1 MSRHEA
7 KETHGDARDRKFLK
21 QMAISGRTSWHLIRG
36 AAPSFFPV
44 WHTKFPIIPGM
55 SRGVEPHCNVH
66 DQLVDGSRARKYP
79 QFDLYTAQMQALIL
93 MLHMKTHRLPTGH
106 YGSLA
111 DLRGDFAFGGFMTLN
126 GHRLSTANA
135 EKFRHEILSNAISC
149 YLCGYSARAMQRH
162 QFQNV
167 RDYYRMLKGIG
178 EMAISFSATWLIERA

>member
-1 MSRHEA
+1 M
-7 KETHGDARDRKFLK
+7 
-21 QMAISGRTSWHLIRG
+21 IRRPPRSTQG
-36 AAPSFFPV
+36 VSSAASDV
-44 WHTKFPIIPGM
+44 YK
-55 SRGVEPHCNVH
+55 RQEPHCNVH

-79 QFDLYTAQMQALIL
+79 QFDFYTAQMQALIL

-162 QFQNV
+162 QFHNV

-178 EMAISFSATWLIERA
+178 EMAISFSATWLIERAWGCLLYTSPSPRDRTRSRMPSSA